1 MKEKIVKLKSGF
13 KRVEYNP
20 NYIHNSGMSEVH
32 VTDDMDC
39 IYTLPSKTDKEA
51 YRVTLASVRGMLDK
65 GMFGGLNESSY
76 SLQDGVYNPDLDFS
90 YLRRKDLTIV
100 DIDNYI
106 KTMESNLVK
115 FDGDLKERIEET
127 IAEAKV
133 LKDDVS
139 KETSSDNS
147 E

>member
-1 MKEKIVKLKSGF
+1 MKNTITKLKNGF
-13 KRVEYNP
+13 KRIEYNP
-20 NYIHNSGMSEVH
+20 NYIHNHGKSEVY
-32 VTDDMDC
+32 VSDDMSC
-39 IYTLPSKTDKEA
+39 IYSLPSKTDKEA

-76 SLQDGVYNPDLDFS
+76 SLKDGVYNPDLDFS

-106 KTMESNLVK
+106 KTLESNLVK

-127 IAEAKV
+127 LSTAKAM
-133 LKDDVS
+133 
-139 KETSSDNS
+139 KEDIKSDNTS
-147 E
+147 ESAD